1 MAREKVLN
9 AYRKGDE
16 SSRLGLFLAYRDLRD
31 QFTLIEQE
39 SSPDDFLI
47 IRFPWSRRRSKKH
60 PVSKA
65 A

>member
-1 MAREKVLN
+1 MDREKVLN
-9 AYRKGDE
+9 AYRNGDE
-16 SSRLGLFLAYRDLRD
+16 SRRLGLFLAYRDLRD

-47 IRFPWSRRRSKKH
+47 IRFPWSRHRSKKQ
-60 PVSKA
+60 PLPRA